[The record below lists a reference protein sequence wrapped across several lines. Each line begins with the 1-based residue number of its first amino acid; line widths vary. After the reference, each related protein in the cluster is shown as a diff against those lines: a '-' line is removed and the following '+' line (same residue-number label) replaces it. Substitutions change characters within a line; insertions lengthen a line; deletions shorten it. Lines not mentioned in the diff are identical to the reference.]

1 VGVALQTDGSLKV
14 DQTKMNKALD
24 QLDAV
29 AQLFTRDEEGTAQDG
44 VAVRIESLVKALT
57 GTDGTIDSKQ
67 TSLRA
72 VLRRNQQDQ
81 TRMED
86 RLADVE
92 KRLKARYT
100 ALDNQMS
107 SLNGLG
113 AYVARQF
120 GPTST

>member
-1 VGVALQTDGSLKV
+1 VGIALQTDGSLKV

-29 AQLFTRDEEGTAQDG
+29 AQLFTRDEAGTAQDG